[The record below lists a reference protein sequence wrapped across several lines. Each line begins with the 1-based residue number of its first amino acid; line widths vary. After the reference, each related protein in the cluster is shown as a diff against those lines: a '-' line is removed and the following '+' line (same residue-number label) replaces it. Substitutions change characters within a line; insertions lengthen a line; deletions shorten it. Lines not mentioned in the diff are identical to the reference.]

1 MISSYKFDEIAYNI
15 TAKRTPCESDMEHY
29 IGLEH
34 LETGNLYVSN
44 YGSKV
49 PIKGDKLI
57 MKTGDILLGKRN
69 AYLRRAAIAP
79 HDGLFS
85 AHGMIL
91 RPKIDVI
98 DEDFFP
104 FFIASDYFFD
114 EIIRISVGGLSP
126 TINWKD
132 LKELQFNLPSLEE
145 QKALAN
151 KLWAAYSL
159 KESYKRLI
167 KATDEMVKSQ
177 FIEMF
182 GSIAE
187 NSKHLPQKKLG
198 EVATLLNGR
207 AYKANELLSQGKYIV
222 LRVGN
227 FFTNAD
233 YYYSDMELDP
243 DKYCDTGDLLYSWS
257 ATLGAQIWS
266 GEKVI
271 YHYHIWKVVF
281 DEAVLNKKYFCYM
294 LNYMTDA
301 LKQETH
307 GSTMVHLTKERME
320 KKLIVVPSLEDQNKF
335 SNILEQ
341 ADKSKFTSLKSQ
353 FIEMFGSNDCECKPL
368 SDLTSLITKGTTPTS
383 VGFNFEEDGI
393 KYIKAENICE
403 DTSIN
408 LNDCMH
414 ISQDCHNTLK
424 RSQLQ
429 NGDLLFSIAGVIG
442 RVGVITKEC
451 LPANTNQALAII
463 RFDTSKEINKEY
475 AKHALLS
482 PFVESQW
489 KMKMRGAAQMNISL
503 KDVGDINIPLPSLA
517 NQEQFCQIAE
527 QADKSKYIN

>member
-1 MISSYKFDEIAYNI
+1 MISSYRFDEIAYNI

-182 GSIAE
+182 GNYE
-187 NSKHLPQKKLG
+187 MN
-198 EVATLLNGR
+198 
-207 AYKANELLSQGKYIV
+207 AN
-222 LRVGN
+222 
-227 FFTNAD
+227 F
-233 YYYSDMELDP
+233 
-243 DKYCDTGDLLYSWS
+243 GDLFSSARNGANIKQGTISGGIPITRIETISEGEINRDKMGYAGIVDNTYSSYYLQDGDILVSHINSMKHIGKCALY
-257 ATLGAQIWS
+257 QR
-266 GEKVI
+266 VN
-271 YHYHIWKVVF
+271 
-281 DEAVLNKKYFCYM
+281 DE
-294 LNYMTDA
+294 TII
-301 LKQETH
+301 H
-307 GSTMVHLTKERME
+307 GMNLLCLRPYKDIVNPQYVTYLLRSSIMR
-320 KKLIVVPSLEDQNKF
+320 KLILDITKPAVNQASFTVKDLCKLKVMLPPISEQEEFVTIVK
-335 SNILEQ
+335 Q
-341 ADKSKFTSLKSQ
+341 ADKSEFELRKSIDAIDQ
-353 FIEMFGSNDCECKPL
+353 VIK
-368 SDLTSLITKGTTPTS
+368 SLI
-383 VGFNFEEDGI
+383 N
-393 KYIKAENICE
+393 N
-403 DTSIN
+403 N
-408 LNDCMH
+408 
-414 ISQDCHNTLK
+414 
-424 RSQLQ
+424 
-429 NGDLLFSIAGVIG
+429 
-442 RVGVITKEC
+442 
-451 LPANTNQALAII
+451 
-463 RFDTSKEINKEY
+463 
-475 AKHALLS
+475 
-482 PFVESQW
+482 
-489 KMKMRGAAQMNISL
+489 
-503 KDVGDINIPLPSLA
+503 
-517 NQEQFCQIAE
+517 
-527 QADKSKYIN
+527 

>member
-91 RPKIDVI
+91 RPKVDVI
-98 DEDFFP
+98 DEGFFP

-132 LKELQFNLPSLEE
+132 LKELRFNLPSLEE

-182 GSIAE
+182 GQVSEESPCLNDIARVYDGTHKTPTYTDSGIPFISVENITDIYSSQKYISREDYELYKHKPEHGDIFMTRIGSIGKCAVYE
-187 NSKHLPQKKLG
+187 SFDPLAYYVSLALIKPNKDMVHPKFLKYYIESSDGAFELRKRSLLKAFPMKINLG
-198 EVATLLNGR
+198 EI
-207 AYKANELLSQGKYIV
+207 GKI
-222 LRVGN
+222 
-227 FFTNAD
+227 
-233 YYYSDMELDP
+233 
-243 DKYCDTGDLLYSWS
+243 
-257 ATLGAQIWS
+257 
-266 GEKVI
+266 KVI
-271 YHYHIWKVVF
+271 VPAK
-281 DEAVLNKKYFCYM
+281 D
-294 LNYMTDA
+294 
-301 LKQETH
+301 KQ
-307 GSTMVHLTKERME
+307 
-320 KKLIVVPSLEDQNKF
+320 LE
-335 SNILEQ
+335 
-341 ADKSKFTSLKSQ
+341 
-353 FIEMFGSNDCECKPL
+353 
-368 SDLTSLITKGTTPTS
+368 
-383 VGFNFEEDGI
+383 
-393 KYIKAENICE
+393 
-403 DTSIN
+403 
-408 LNDCMH
+408 
-414 ISQDCHNTLK
+414 
-424 RSQLQ
+424 
-429 NGDLLFSIAGVIG
+429 
-442 RVGVITKEC
+442 
-451 LPANTNQALAII
+451 
-463 RFDTSKEINKEY
+463 
-475 AKHALLS
+475 
-482 PFVESQW
+482 FV
-489 KMKMRGAAQMNISL
+489 K
-503 KDVGDINIPLPSLA
+503 
-517 NQEQFCQIAE
+517 IAE
-527 QADKSKYIN
+527 QADKSKFELRKSIEAIDAVIKSLING